1 MKTVTVHEWN
11 GMRVDVWRMNAGDK
25 IERHSHPFVHSTG
38 VARGSTK
45 VTIWWP
51 RWEDTVFPDVFIMQP
66 GDKDLPFRPNME
78 HEIEALEDGTIIVN
92 MQFPGLPGLPG
103 LPGQKGNDGGIATD
117 D

>member
-25 IERHSHPFVHSTG
+25 IERHSHPFQHTTG
-38 VARGSTK
+38 VASGSTLI
-45 VTIWWP
+45 TIWRP
-51 RWEDTVFPDVFIMQP
+51 NWEFDPDVFTMRP
-66 GDKDLPFRPNME
+66 GDDDRAFEANIP
-78 HEIEALEDGTIIVN
+78 HEIEALEDATIIVN
-92 MQFPGLPGLPG
+92 IQFPGLPG

>member
-11 GMRVDVWRMNAGDK
+11 GMRVDLWRMNAGDK

-38 VARGSTK
+38 VACGMTRVRLFGDHGYPHSS
-45 VTIWWP
+45 
-51 RWEDTVFPDVFIMQP
+51 WEVRPDDGEFAFPSNV
-66 GDKDLPFRPNME
+66 E

-103 LPGQKGNDGGIATD
+103 LSGQKGNDGGIATD

>member
-11 GMRVDVWRMNAGDK
+11 GMRADLWRMDAGDK

-38 VARGSTK
+38 VACGSTK
-45 VTIWWP
+45 VTLFGDHGYLHSS
-51 RWEDTVFPDVFIMQP
+51 WEMRPGGDEFAFPPSI
-66 GDKDLPFRPNME
+66 E

-92 MQFPGLPGLPG
+92 MQYPGLPA
-103 LPGQKGNDGGIATD
+103 QNGNDGGIATD